1 MKTRDRGLGFTLIEL
16 LVVIAIVAIL
26 AGMLFPVFA
35 KAREKARQSSC
46 ASNLKQMFATLEPAS
61 DLRLR
66 RGIDSPTL
74 LVPEMTV
81 ASA

>member
-1 MKTRDRGLGFTLIEL
+1 MAEITI
-16 LVVIAIVAIL
+16 
-26 AGMLFPVFA
+26 
-35 KAREKARQSSC
+35 

-61 DLRLR
+61 DLRFR